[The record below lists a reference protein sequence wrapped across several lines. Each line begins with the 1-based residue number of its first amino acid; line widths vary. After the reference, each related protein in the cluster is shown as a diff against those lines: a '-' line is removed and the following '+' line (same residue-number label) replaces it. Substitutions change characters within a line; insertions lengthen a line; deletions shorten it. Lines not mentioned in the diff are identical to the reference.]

1 MPCLKD
7 KCKFWKYCRK
17 FVGKKEENNK
27 VIYNVVI
34 LPYEELPEEC
44 PIREYLRGRWHCMYI
59 DRLIDELRIYSRALS
74 YDEIKKLYEMG
85 VKQSGK

>member
-34 LPYEELPEEC
+34 LPFEELPEEC
-44 PIREYLRGRWHCMYI
+44 PIREYLRGR
-59 DRLIDELRIYSRALS
+59 
-74 YDEIKKLYEMG
+74 
-85 VKQSGK
+85 